1 MANTS
6 IRRTFSGNGNTKKW
20 TLSWWEKKNKLGTVQ
35 RIFSCDEQGNN
46 NHDDFFQWQTDDKLV
61 MGFYD
66 SGYYANL
73 TPDRKFTDTTGWY
86 HFVFTWDTAQAT
98 ASNRVK
104 FYVNGVQET
113 VFATETYPS
122 QNKDSF
128 FNTTEPIEIG
138 KRSDNDTQYL
148 ESTLSHV
155 HFCDGY
161 AYAASDFGSTD
172 ATTGEWKINTSPSVS
187 YGTNGFF
194 IFKNGNGLTD
204 QSPNSNDW
212 SLVSGTLTKS
222 EDCPSNTFASLN
234 PLANCNTSGVSL
246 SNGNNTITTPSGG
259 HDFSVS
265 SLGMFSGNGK
275 FYCEIKISSGTN
287 FNIVGISDHIY
298 QGSNQEISE
307 DNYSYGYYSDSG
319 GSSTGGVVRGN
330 GSNVLTGMPNYTTN
344 DIIGIAVD
352 LENHKLYFS
361 KNGTWINSGD
371 PTSGSTGTGAVA
383 INNLNTTPNTDARA
397 QGAYF
402 FGCGD
407 WYTSGGGTYQCN
419 FGNGYFGTTAVAS
432 AGTNASNNGI
442 FEYDVP
448 TGYTALSTKG
458 LNL

>member
-6 IRRTFSGNGNTKKW
+6 IRKTFSGNGNTKKW

-35 RIFSCDEQGNN
+35 RIFSCDEGGNN

-73 TPDRKFTDTTGWY
+73 TPDRNFRDTNGWY

-98 ASNRVK
+98 ASNRAK

-113 VFATETYPS
+113 SFATETYPS

-128 FNTTEPIEIG
+128 INTTEPIEIG
-138 KRSDNDTQYL
+138 KRSDNDTQFL

-187 YGTNGFF
+187 YGTNGFW
-194 IFKNGNGLTD
+194 ILKDGNTITD
-204 QSPNSNDW
+204 SSPNSNDW
-212 SLVSGTLTKS
+212 SSVSGTLTKT
-222 EDCPSNTFASLN
+222 EDCPSNVFCTMN
-234 PLANCNTSGVSL
+234 PLSSISSITFT
-246 SNGNNTITTPSGG
+246 NGNTGINYSSATEMAKGTL
-259 HDFSVS
+259 HFSS
-265 SLGMFSGNGK
+265 GK
-275 FYCEIKISSGTN
+275 FYWEAKLTVDTN
-287 FNIVGISDHIY
+287 YPMIGI
-298 QGSNQEISE
+298 GSYDDYRMQSPVATGYPGAHTN
-307 DNYSYGYYSDSG
+307 SYGAYGNGNVYA
-319 GSSTGGVVRGN
+319 N
-330 GSNVLTGMPNYTTN
+330 GSNTGSQSFTWATN
-344 DIIGIAVD
+344 DIIGVAVD
-352 LENHKLYFS
+352 LDSGTKTIKWF
-361 KNGTWINSGD
+361 KNGSQIATYNITAIAPFSPYDYNG
-371 PTSGSTGTGAVA
+371 GEAGAGV
-383 INNLNTTPNTDARA
+383 L
-397 QGAYF
+397 Y
-402 FGCGD
+402 
-407 WYTSGGGTYQCN
+407 N

-432 AGTNASNNGI
+432 AGTNASNIGI

-448 TGYTALSTKG
+448 AGYTALSTKG

>member
-6 IRRTFSGNGNTKKW
+6 IRKTFSGNGNTKKW

-35 RIFSCDEQGNN
+35 RIFSCDESGNN

-73 TPDRKFTDTTGWY
+73 TPDRKFRDTNAWY

-113 VFATETYPS
+113 SFATETYPS

-128 FNTTEPIEIG
+128 INTTEPIEMG

-161 AYAASDFGSTD
+161 AYSASDFGETD
-172 ATTGEWKINTSPSVS
+172 STTGEWKIKTSPSVS
-187 YGTNGFF
+187 YGTNGFW
-194 IFKNGNGLTD
+194 IFKDGNTITD
-204 QSPNSNDW
+204 SSPNSNDW
-212 SLVSGTLTKS
+212 SSVSGTLTKT
-222 EDCPSNTFASLN
+222 EDCPSNVFCNLN
-234 PLANCNTSGVSL
+234 PLAIPTSGGANTF
-246 SNGNNTITTPSGG
+246 SNGNLTITNSADAFRTTFGTLGANSGKWYWEAKFLSG
-259 HDFSVS
+259 EMKQMIGISKPQETMDFVGQSAGSWSWQNENYRKYNNNSYS
-265 SLGMFSGNGK
+265 SYGSTA
-275 FYCEIKISSGTN
+275 SSG
-287 FNIVGISDHIY
+287 
-298 QGSNQEISE
+298 
-307 DNYSYGYYSDSG
+307 
-319 GSSTGGVVRGN
+319 
-330 GSNVLTGMPNYTTN
+330 
-344 DIIGIAVD
+344 DIIMVAFDADNGTIWIG
-352 LENHKLYFS
+352 
-361 KNGTWINSGD
+361 KNGTWFNSA
-371 PTSGSTGTGAVA
+371 TQTEIQNGT
-383 INNLNTTPNTDARA
+383 TTNAMFSSITIDD
-397 QGAYF
+397 F
-402 FGCGD
+402 FLPAFTTED
-407 WYTSGGGTYQCN
+407 SNIEVN
-419 FGNGYFGTTAVAS
+419 FGNGYFGTTAVSS
-432 AGTNASNNGI
+432 AGTNASGNGI

>member
-6 IRRTFSGNGNTKKW
+6 IRKTFSSNGNTKKW
-20 TLSWWEKKNKLGTVQ
+20 TLSWWEKKNGLGTVQ
-35 RIFSCDEQGNN
+35 RIFSCDESGNN

-73 TPDRKFTDTTGWY
+73 TPDRKFRDTNAWY

-98 ASNRVK
+98 ASNRAK

-128 FNTTEPIEIG
+128 INTTEAIEIG
-138 KRSDNDTQYL
+138 KRSDNDTQFL

-187 YGTNGFF
+187 YGTNGFW
-194 IFKNGNGLTD
+194 ILKDGNTITD
-204 QSPNSNDW
+204 SSPNSNDW
-212 SLVSGTLTKS
+212 SSVSGTLTKT
-222 EDCPSNTFASLN
+222 EDCPSNVFCTMN
-234 PLANCNTSGVSL
+234 PLSSISSITFT
-246 SNGNNTITTPSGG
+246 NGNTGINYSSATEMAKGTL
-259 HDFSVS
+259 HFSS
-265 SLGMFSGNGK
+265 GK
-275 FYCEIKISSGTN
+275 FYWEAKLTVDTN
-287 FNIVGISDHIY
+287 YPMLGIGSYEDY
-298 QGSNQEISE
+298 RMQSPLAQGYPGQHTN
-307 DNYSYGYYSDSG
+307 SYGAYGNGNIYA
-319 GSSTGGVVRGN
+319 N
-330 GSNVLTGMPNYTTN
+330 GSNTGSQSFTWSTN

-352 LENHKLYFS
+352 LDSGTKTIKWF
-361 KNGTWINSGD
+361 KNGSQIATYNITAIAPFSPYDYNG
-371 PTSGSTGTGAVA
+371 GEAGAGV
-383 INNLNTTPNTDARA
+383 L
-397 QGAYF
+397 Y
-402 FGCGD
+402 
-407 WYTSGGGTYQCN
+407 N

-432 AGTNASNNGI
+432 AGTNASNIGI

-448 TGYTALSTKG
+448 AGYTALSTKG

>member
-6 IRRTFSGNGNTKKW
+6 IRKTFSGNGNTKKW

-35 RIFSCDEQGNN
+35 RIFSCDESGNN

-73 TPDRKFTDTTGWY
+73 TPDRKFRDTNAWY

-98 ASNRVK
+98 ASNRAK

-128 FNTTEPIEIG
+128 INTTEAIEIG
-138 KRSDNDTQYL
+138 KRSDNDTQFL

-187 YGTNGFF
+187 YGTNGFW
-194 IFKNGNGLTD
+194 ILKDGNTITD
-204 QSPNSNDW
+204 SSPNSNDW
-212 SLVSGTLTKS
+212 SSVSGTLTKT
-222 EDCPSNTFASLN
+222 EDCPSNVFCTMN
-234 PLANCNTSGVSL
+234 PLSSISSITFT
-246 SNGNNTITTPSGG
+246 NGNTGINYSSATEMAKGTL
-259 HDFSVS
+259 HFSS
-265 SLGMFSGNGK
+265 GK
-275 FYCEIKISSGTN
+275 FYWEAKLTVDTN
-287 FNIVGISDHIY
+287 YPMLGI
-298 QGSNQEISE
+298 GSYE
-307 DNYSYGYYSDSG
+307 DYRMQSPLATGYPGQHTNSYGAYGNGNVYA
-319 GSSTGGVVRGN
+319 N
-330 GSNVLTGMPNYTTN
+330 GSNTGSQSFTWSTN

-352 LENHKLYFS
+352 LDSGTKTIKWF
-361 KNGTWINSGD
+361 KNGSQIATYNITAIAPFSPYDYNG
-371 PTSGSTGTGAVA
+371 GEAGAGV
-383 INNLNTTPNTDARA
+383 L
-397 QGAYF
+397 Y
-402 FGCGD
+402 
-407 WYTSGGGTYQCN
+407 N

-432 AGTNASNNGI
+432 AGTNASNIGI

-448 TGYTALSTKG
+448 AGYTALSTKG